1 MMPQQFMRPIPAP
14 TYPGGNS
21 AAPSPQTGALNWN
34 TPPSRPSDLQYPQPS
49 SRPTVRAQAPDET
62 PLASAPALQ
71 RQESAFLHIPSP
83 EELGIGA
90 GGAASK
96 SAFDWNAVHARL
108 GQLNATFQSRR
119 STDGYFEFTCLLPTA
134 RQGQAHRIE
143 ARAASETEAVRLALD
158 KVEEWSGKQ

>member
-1 MMPQQFMRPIPAP
+1 MMPQQFMRPMAAP
-14 TYPGGNS
+14 NYAGGS
-21 AAPSPQTGALNWN
+21 PAAPSAQAGALNWS
-34 TPPSRPSDLQYPQPS
+34 TPPSRPGDLQYPQPS

-62 PLASAPALQ
+62 PVTVAPGLQ

-90 GGAASK
+90 GGTPK
-96 SAFDWNAVHARL
+96 SALDWNVVHGRL

-119 STDGYFEFTCLLPTA
+119 TSEGYYEFTCFLPTP

-143 ARAASETEAVRLALD
+143 ARATSEMEAVRLALE
-158 KVEEWSGKQ
+158 KVEEWSSRQ